1 MAAGPSSAVASRPCS
16 RTSASAPDRKI
27 ALTTPPRAV
36 AARRP
41 RAGLLAIVACPEGAL
56 ATAARAAGLPVA
68 TTAARTLQLR
78 GRPADAAAHLAGL
91 AGLARD
97 VARLSRG
104 AHRPAAL
111 VAWGARAILATA
123 LLPRRARA
131 PVL

>member
-41 RAGLLAIVACPEGAL
+41 RAGVLVRRTARDATAAMAAGPVLFVSYSGVLGGAERILVDAATRAGLPAIVACPEGAL

-68 TTAARTLQLR
+68 T
-78 GRPADAAAHLAGL
+78 
-91 AGLARD
+91 
-97 VARLSRG
+97 
-104 AHRPAAL
+104 
-111 VAWGARAILATA
+111 
-123 LLPRRARA
+123 
-131 PVL
+131 